1 MSNYAIIADSGC
13 DLSKDLRERF
23 GVDDI
28 LHGTV
33 YFPDGHTEPSDIDWE
48 RMTPEQFYKSMSG
61 RKVLYKTA
69 TFAEEEGY
77 SVMERHMKEGRD
89 VLFISLSSA
98 LSGTYQLGILI
109 AKELTE
115 KYPER
120 KIICVDSLRYSTAF
134 AMLVMLACQKRDS
147 GADIDECAQYVNETK
162 LRIHQMGCM
171 DDLFF
176 LVKTGRVS
184 NFQAFF
190 GSMVGINP
198 MADFNEK
205 GLCEVIYKAKGKK
218 SALDATIK
226 YIKALAK
233 DPGEQTMFIAHSDR
247 KAAADALRTM
257 IEKEIAPREIITLP
271 VGMSCGCSIG
281 PGLCAAFFLGDAVSP
296 DLSKE
301 KETLAQIFGK

>member
-77 SVMERHMKEGRD
+77 SVMERHLKEGRD

-115 KYPER
+115 KNN
-120 KIICVDSLRYSTAF
+120 LR
-134 AMLVMLACQKRDS
+134 
-147 GADIDECAQYVNETK
+147 
-162 LRIHQMGCM
+162 
-171 DDLFF
+171 
-176 LVKTGRVS
+176 
-184 NFQAFF
+184 
-190 GSMVGINP
+190 
-198 MADFNEK
+198 
-205 GLCEVIYKAKGKK
+205 
-218 SALDATIK
+218 
-226 YIKALAK
+226 
-233 DPGEQTMFIAHSDR
+233 
-247 KAAADALRTM
+247 
-257 IEKEIAPREIITLP
+257 
-271 VGMSCGCSIG
+271 
-281 PGLCAAFFLGDAVSP
+281 
-296 DLSKE
+296 
-301 KETLAQIFGK
+301 